1 MRELNPGYKEVL
13 KFTNDMVRN
22 GYMDLNLLT
31 LDENALVTYIESGR
45 VFCWFGNPAQADLS
59 KSNMTS
65 YGPILSDTGSVPTVG
80 INSLAGTGWIKT
92 FVSKNCENP
101 ETLAKALSFATS
113 EEGLWLNYYG
123 VEGEDYTV
131 QENGTMVRTEEGLAR
146 YKDVYAQ
153 NIWLWPF
160 NDTDFFWQQRQD
172 QRSKQMV
179 QMVPIWHIR
188 LHVLHLVAGIQPIFT
203 TPDCLQQ

>member
-1 MRELNPGYKEVL
+1 MSDSFGVVPVDAEGNYRMRELNPGYKEVL

-101 ETLAKALSFATS
+101 EALAKALSFATS

-153 NIWLWPF
+153 NIWLWLCTWSLGY
-160 NDTDFFWQQRQD
+160 NLYLQLRIAYN
-172 QRSKQMV
+172 SKCKS
-179 QMVPIWHIR
+179 
-188 LHVLHLVAGIQPIFT
+188 A
-203 TPDCLQQ
+203 

>member
-1 MRELNPGYKEVL
+1 
-13 KFTNDMVRN
+13 
-22 GYMDLNLLT
+22 
-31 LDENALVTYIESGR
+31 
-45 VFCWFGNPAQADLS
+45 
-59 KSNMTS
+59 MTS

-101 ETLAKALSFATS
+101 EALAKALSFATS

-160 NDTDFFWQQRQD
+160 NDTDFFW
-172 QRSKQMV
+172 
-179 QMVPIWHIR
+179 
-188 LHVLHLVAGIQPIFT
+188 AT
-203 TPDCLQQ
+203 TPGPEEQADG